1 MDVDPPGLCLD
12 PPVPVNTGSPSAS
25 SSGCVRLRLFF
36 QFFGVGGL
44 AGRRSSME
52 PGVVNLRLLAAIRAA
67 SVADRM
73 LVSST
78 APSSRAAYSYSTAAS
93 CASGID
99 VFLALSPCFV
109 HVLGI
114 DFRDFDKKNEEIQV
128 FVCVRKYR
136 NMLLVGR
143 RFLAASRCVYN
154 MCVFLYILEVISW
167 ILMKQRWSET
177 STWFVR
183 HD

>member
-12 PPVPVNTGSPSAS
+12 PPVPVITGSPSAS
-25 SSGCVRLRLFF
+25 SSRCVRLRLFF

-44 AGRRSSME
+44 AGRRRSSME

-78 APSSRAAYSYSTAAS
+78 APSSRAAYSYSPAAS

-114 DFRDFDKKNEEIQV
+114 DFRDFDKNEETQV
-128 FVCVRKYR
+128 FVFVRKYL

-143 RFLAASRCVYN
+143 RFLAASRCVYV
-154 MCVFLYILEVISW
+154 CVFVYFRSNFMDFDEAK
-167 ILMKQRWSET
+167 ME
-177 STWFVR
+177 
-183 HD
+183 